1 MPTNTSITKNRV
13 SPSRWHMAAVVAL
26 ALGLTA
32 CASTQPVIYS
42 KKNDSIVPNERVQLD
57 LRQCAN
63 LADERVG
70 RNSIKG
76 AGRAQAVAQKVGST
90 GAIAFVATAVGSAVS
105 RSKDVWQRARGAAAA
120 GVAGMATKLLLESN
134 EGDEVYQRY
143 VEKCLEAR
151 GHDVLGWR

>member
-1 MPTNTSITKNRV
+1 MPVNTSTTQNRL
-13 SPSRWHMAAVVAL
+13 SPARWRTAAVVAL

-42 KKNDSIVPNERVQLD
+42 KKNDSIVLNERAQRD
-57 LRQCAN
+57 LLQCAI
-63 LADERVG
+63 LADETVG

-76 AGRAQAVAQKVGST
+76 GGRTQAAAQTAAST

-105 RSKDVWQRARGAAAA
+105 RSKEVWQRARGAAAG
-120 GVAGMATKLLLESN
+120 GVTGMATKLLLESN
-134 EGDEVYQRY
+134 EGDKVYQRY
-143 VEKCLEAR
+143 VENCLEAR